1 METVVA
7 VAMGLFTCAASVF
20 ALITVKK
27 DIRREQEK
35 KEGNDA

>member
-20 ALITVKK
+20 ALIMLNK
-27 DIRREQEK
+27 DIRRAQEK
-35 KEGNDA
+35 TEEGDL

>member
-7 VAMGLFTCAASVF
+7 IAMGLFTCAASVF
-20 ALITVKK
+20 ALIMLNK
-27 DIRREQEK
+27 DIRRAQEK